1 MRRRNLQ
8 HPSRQSRLQAEQGGC
23 ATWWTQGQETST
35 THLFHNWRTLINGIR
50 QTGGAYCFWTP
61 LRLQLQLQLQ
71 LQPRP
76 TTSTARQ
83 VELCGVAAIKSR
95 LISRPVPVQ
104 SAQVQQRQRRL
115 GLLPPSLLPSLGL
128 LRWVSYYTFVAH
140 FNCTFHT
147 C

>member
-8 HPSRQSRLQAEQGGC
+8 HPCSQSRLQAARRLCHLVDPGPRNINNTFISQLAHINQWHWANG
-23 ATWWTQGQETST
+23 WSLLLLDST
-35 THLFHNWRTLINGIR
+35 PIADQQQVPRGRSNW
-50 QTGGAYCFWTP
+50 
-61 LRLQLQLQLQ
+61 
-71 LQPRP
+71 
-76 TTSTARQ
+76 SS
-83 VELCGVAAIKSR
+83 GVAAIKSR

-115 GLLPPSLLPSLGL
+115 GFSHSSSLGL